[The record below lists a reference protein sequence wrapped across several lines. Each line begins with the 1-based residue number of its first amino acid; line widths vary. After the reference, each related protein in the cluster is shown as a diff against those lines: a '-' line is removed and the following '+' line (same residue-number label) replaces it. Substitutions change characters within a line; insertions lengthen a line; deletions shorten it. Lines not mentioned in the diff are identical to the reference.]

1 MMPDDCPCPFLAART
16 LTVGKSSTLPSGP
29 TWEIAHL
36 FPSQGHW
43 SEEEYLALETNRRI
57 EFTHGV
63 LEFLPMPTT
72 SHQFII
78 AYLYGLLTTF
88 VTARDLG
95 IALFSGVRVKV
106 AKGKFREPDVI
117 YIAKEHADRIDE
129 LYWTGADLAME
140 IVSGS
145 AKDRDRDLTEKRAE
159 YARAKISEYWIVDPR
174 EERITG
180 GQTICGPR
188 RVCRRRN
195 SHVRTAARLRR
206 GCLGRIR
213 AEAGPPSPRQT
224 TWQVNGLAKSSGR
237 IRLRGVA

>member
-88 VTARDLG
+88 VTASDLG
-95 IALFSGVRVKV
+95 IALFAGVRVKV
-106 AKGKFREPDVI
+106 AKGKFREPDII
-117 YIAKEHADRIDE
+117 YMANEHVDRVEE
-129 LYWTGADLAME
+129 LFWTGADLAME

-145 AKDRDRDLTEKRAE
+145 AKDRERDLTEKRSE
-159 YARAKISEYWIVDPR
+159 YARAKISEYWIVEPR
-174 EERITG
+174 EERITVLRLAGKQYVVHGEFAG
-180 GQTICGPR
+180 GETATSVLLPGFAVDVSAVFAQKLA
-188 RVCRRRN
+188 RRR
-195 SHVRTAARLRR
+195 R
-206 GCLGRIR
+206 GKR
-213 AEAGPPSPRQT
+213 PS
-224 TWQVNGLAKSSGR
+224 K
-237 IRLRGVA
+237 